1 MDREVDLVSPLVTP
15 LTYEGLV
22 DEVIGI
28 INGKIKIDAALL
40 GNEDSNDL
48 SQMKLPSATVV
59 VPGLKSFKLARHFI
73 LTWTFLRCKEI
84 IPWGKGT
91 TPAQ

>member
-28 INGKIKIDAALL
+28 VNGKIKIDAALL
-40 GNEDSNDL
+40 GNEDGNDL

-59 VPGLKSFKLARHFI
+59 VPGQLLIHQTNKQMLNMCISYR
-73 LTWTFLRCKEI
+73 
-84 IPWGKGT
+84 
-91 TPAQ
+91 